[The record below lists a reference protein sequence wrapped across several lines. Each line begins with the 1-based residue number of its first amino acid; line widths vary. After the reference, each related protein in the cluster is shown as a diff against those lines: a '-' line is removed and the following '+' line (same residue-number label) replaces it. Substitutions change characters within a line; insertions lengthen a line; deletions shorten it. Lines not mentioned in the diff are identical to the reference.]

1 VIVPVRSRPERA
13 YAYCVPFLDALARIA
28 LDAGQ
33 PLLALDRVAEARAA
47 HVPPGAL
54 AHRIA
59 LREAEARL
67 ARDDVAGARAALANV
82 PREGGPEPTWRACL
96 AASLGEAPAD
106 VADLRAALA
115 AHPSAAER
123 ARAARCG
130 R

>member
-1 VIVPVRSRPERA
+1 MHRRAGRRRDRPRSQP
-13 YAYCVPFLDALARIA
+13 AREG
-28 LDAGQ
+28 LR
-33 PLLALDRVAEARAA
+33 LLRLALDRVAEARAA